1 MRALFANISGLTGL
15 LVLLNHMWSYAS
27 LERTLLSAFGT
38 GVAVYLVLILGYV
51 SVRRILAHA
60 PPADESER
68 DDEAQNEETQTE
80 EATPEMQTA

>member
-51 SVRRILAHA
+51 SVRRILAHM
-60 PPADESER
+60 PPAEDNER
-68 DDEAQNEETQTE
+68 DDAQSEEVQDE
-80 EATPEMQTA
+80 KDTPEMQTA